1 MCRAAR
7 AATGQRSITYS
18 RSTFPGTGQYAQH
31 WLGDNWSE
39 WDNLRWSISGMFE
52 FNMFGMPYVSRAL
65 TVNMF
70 GMPYVSSALTVNI
83 YSCNYKYNATLNQYN
98 FMYSSSALFVRLQA
112 SLRGNIAR

>member
-1 MCRAAR
+1 MLCRAAR

-52 FNMFGMPYVSRAL
+52 FNMFGMPYVSSTL

-70 GMPYVSSALTVNI
+70 GMPYVI
-83 YSCNYKYNATLNQYN
+83 
-98 FMYSSSALFVRLQA
+98 
-112 SLRGNIAR
+112 